1 MTIALLFISFI
12 VLLFMSVPIAIA
24 LGVATTLAALSSD
37 LPLSLIVQRM
47 IASNDSFPL
56 MAIPFFMLAG
66 TIMTYG
72 GVSRRLVAFADSLV
86 GWMTGGLGI
95 VANLAGMFFAAI
107 SGSSAAT
114 TAAVG
119 SVVFPEME
127 KRGYEKSFSAAII
140 AAAGMT
146 GIIIP
151 PSVTMVVYGVI
162 AGVSIGDLFLGGFG
176 PGLLM
181 GSSMCLVVY
190 FVSKRRGYTGKLT
203 VEEGNDIEGSEAPQR
218 LSVSKAFMSASW
230 GLLMPAIILGGIYGG
245 IFTPTEAAAVA
256 VVYGLFVGFFIYKDL
271 KLKDLPK
278 ILQEAILSSAMIM
291 FIMDAAGLFSWII
304 TSEQVP
310 IKLANYFISLTSDP
324 IIFLMLINVLLLIAG
339 MFLNASAAVTI
350 LAPILV
356 PIVILMGIDPVF
368 FGVLMVSN
376 LAIGCIT
383 PPVGVDLFVAASVS
397 KVPIEAISKQI
408 LIFLL
413 VLIVDLIMLT
423 YIPGII
429 MWLPNIA
436 K

>member
-1 MTIALLFISFI
+1 MTVALLFISFA

-24 LGVATTLAALSSD
+24 LGVATTLAAISTG
-37 LPLSLIVQRM
+37 LPLALIVQRM

-66 TIMTYG
+66 NIMTYG
-72 GVSRRLVAFADSLV
+72 GVSKRLVAFADSLV

-95 VANLAGMFFAAI
+95 VANLSGMFFAAI

-181 GSSMCLVVY
+181 GGSMCLVVY
-190 FVSKRRGYTGKLT
+190 VISKRRGYSGQI
-203 VEEGNDIEGSEAPQR
+203 VDGAEGSVKR
-218 LSVSKAFMSASW
+218 LSVPKAFMSAVW
-230 GLLMPAIILGGIYGG
+230 GLMMPAIILGGIYGG

-256 VVYGLFVGFFIYKDL
+256 VVYGLVVGFFIYKDL
-271 KLKDLPK
+271 KVKDMPK
-278 ILQEAILSSAMIM
+278 ILVDSLLGSAMIM

-304 TSEQVP
+304 TREQVP
-310 IKLANYFISLTSDP
+310 VHLANYFISLTDNP
-324 IIFLMLINVLLLIAG
+324 VIFLMLINVMLLIAG

-356 PIVILMGIDPVF
+356 PIAVAMGIDPVF
-368 FGVLMVSN
+368 FGVLMVAN
-376 LAIGCIT
+376 LAIGCLT

-408 LIFLL
+408 LIFLGVLIGDL
-413 VLIVDLIMLT
+413 VLLT

-429 MWLPNIA
+429 MWLPNIS